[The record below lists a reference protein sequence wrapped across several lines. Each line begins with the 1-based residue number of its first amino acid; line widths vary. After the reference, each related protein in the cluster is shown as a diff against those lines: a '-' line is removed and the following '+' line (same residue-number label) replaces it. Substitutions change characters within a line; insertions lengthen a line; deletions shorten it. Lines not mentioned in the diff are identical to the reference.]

1 MRASWLGGL
10 ALVAGLAFPASG
22 GAAGGTYG
30 VVECGSLNR
39 EAIDAV
45 QRDSPE
51 YAVKDYCDDAAN
63 GNSFTI
69 TNRLFAVEGKRGL
82 VRFPTGSDQLG
93 IVGVSVDAKLRGDDG
108 SHPRLWL
115 ADRHLDEVAHFASS
129 DSSGTGYQHYT
140 WSTTHP
146 GAFQFVASLGCERD
160 TCGQTDQAKVL
171 VRNVRLTVADY
182 QDPVV
187 TPDETGLLGG
197 GWLRGTQKLSVVAD
211 DADSGPRILNASATG
226 SVLTS
231 TIASCDVVSA
241 TDLAKRF
248 RPCNSRPLID
258 QQFSTAAF
266 PLQDGN
272 VALTLCAA
280 DFASNL
286 TCVPRLLRID
296 NTLPTLAFATGQNP
310 DNPELISAPA
320 TDLTSGLASGEIFY
334 RAQGA
339 MSWIPLAT
347 TLSGGVLHAYVDS
360 TSVTP
365 GNYEFMAIVSDVAG
379 NQASTSL
386 REDGKPMVLTFP
398 LKSAVRLNAHLVP
411 GGERR
416 ETIGYGQDSKISG
429 RLSKRSGAPIRHED
443 VKIVEHFGRGAL
455 INRRVRK
462 VRTHGDGSFGER
474 IPAGPSRAIT
484 VSYAGSTQN
493 LSRDAKAGRLVVN
506 SKAGFH
512 TSKRRVAEGHSVV
525 FSGRVFHK
533 GARIPDGGKLIELQV
548 RDGQHWNTV
557 RQAFYTK
564 PDGRYQLRYR
574 FRADYISNARF
585 RFRVKVAREQ
595 GWPYRAPVRTRSR
608 SLVVVAR

>member
-51 YAVKDYCDDAAN
+51 YAVKDYCDDAVN
-63 GNSFTI
+63 GNSFAI
-69 TNRLFAVEGKRGL
+69 TNRLLAVDGKRGL

-171 VRNVRLTVADY
+171 IRNVKLTVADY
-182 QDPVV
+182 ADPVV
-187 TPDETGLLGG
+187 VPQDTGLLGG
-197 GWLRGTQKLSVVAD
+197 GWLRGSAEFLVGAEDGESGVLALRS
-211 DADSGPRILNASATG
+211 DADESQFAHIDGSCATIP
-226 SVLTS
+226 S
-231 TIASCDVVSA
+231 TG
-241 TDLAKRF
+241 LAPNF
-248 RPCNSRPLID
+248 HPCETQGAINTTTK
-258 QQFSTAAF
+258 TAALPF
-266 PLQDGN
+266 HDGVVVLN
-272 VALTLCAA
+272 LCAA
-280 DFASNL
+280 DFAGNVA
-286 TCVPRLLRID
+286 CVPRSVHID
-296 NTLPTLAFATGQNP
+296 NAAPMLAFASGQDP
-310 DNPELISAPA
+310 DDPELITAPA
-320 TDLTSGLASGEIFY
+320 ADATSGLASGQIFY
-334 RAQGA
+334 RAEGGTA
-339 MSWIPLAT
+339 WISLT
-347 TLSGGVLHAYVDS
+347 TTISGGSLHAYVDS
-360 TSVTP
+360 TAVP
-365 GNYEFMAIVSDVAG
+365 AGDYEFMANVSDVAG
-379 NQASTSL
+379 NQTSTTL
-386 REDGKPMVLTFP
+386 REDGQPMVLSFP

-416 ETIGYGQDSKISG
+416 ETVGYGQESKISG
-429 RLSKRSGAPIRHED
+429 RLTKASGAPIGHSD
-443 VKIVEHFGRGAL
+443 VKVVKHFGRGAL
-455 INRRVRK
+455 ISRRVRR
-462 VRTHGDGSFGER
+462 VRTRGDGSFGER

-484 VSYAGSTQN
+484 VSYEGSTQN

-506 SKAGFH
+506 SRAAFR
-512 TSKRRVAEGHSVV
+512 TSKPRVKEGGAVT
-525 FSGRVFHK
+525 FKGRVFHK

-548 RDGQHWNTV
+548 RDGRNWNTV
-557 RQAFYTK
+557 GQAFYTK
-564 PDGRYQLRYR
+564 PDGRYKLHYR
-574 FRADYISNARF
+574 FRADYISNAKF

-595 GWPYRAPVRTRSR
+595 DWPYR
-608 SLVVVAR
+608 